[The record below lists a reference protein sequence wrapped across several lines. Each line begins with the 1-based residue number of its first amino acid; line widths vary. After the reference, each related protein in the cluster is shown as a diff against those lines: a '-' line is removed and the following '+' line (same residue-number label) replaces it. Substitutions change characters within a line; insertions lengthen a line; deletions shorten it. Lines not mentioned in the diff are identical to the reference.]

1 MEEDGEPGTEASDID
16 EVDPPMHTF
25 LLIVRSMALFVSV
38 IRPFPVVDRLIQL
51 LLSSKLFFELN
62 FKFAFFEFKGVFML
76 VVKSTGSIWTP
87 ELVGRK
93 SIETGSGRNPFVFI
107 VSGSVVGELLVGKFR
122 GSGNMDLNW

>member
-1 MEEDGEPGTEASDID
+1 MRELNFDGAVVRDAHTLERDEDG
-16 EVDPPMHTF
+16 
-25 LLIVRSMALFVSV
+25 IV
-38 IRPFPVVDRLIQL
+38 
-51 LLSSKLFFELN
+51 SKLFFELN